1 MVGTVHYTYT
11 LECGHTVIANVPE
24 NDTLRAYKQGDM
36 VSCPKDHF
44 AMKKIINQESSVSP

>member
-24 NDTLRAYKQGDM
+24 NDTKSAYKVGQL
-36 VSCPKDHF
+36 VVCPQDHY
-44 AMKKIINQESSVSP
+44 AKKKIIDQSSSVSP